1 MAITKISAYAEL
13 DSESRCDAEHI
24 TAPVLIKENYW
35 RGRDVISFSQYGTSK
50 ALNEH
55 GKGFPVLRLNEFEN
69 MFIKS
74 PEKYCDLINEKTYK
88 ELKLSKGDVLVC
100 RTNGNP
106 DLVGKAAVVMED
118 TDCAFASYVFK
129 IRPNSRISPQVL
141 VVYLNSKYGRS
152 EIKRHQMISIQ
163 TNFSPERFKKCHVPY
178 LSPDFQT
185 KINGLVDKAYSSVKR
200 AKELY
205 VESEKILGSELKLDG
220 FIPSNKKISVRNMA
234 DSFQSS
240 NRIDAEYY
248 QEIYDDYA
256 GLISGYHYGT
266 KSISK
271 ALQINDKNYVP
282 QNNAMYRYIEL
293 ANVGAY
299 GEINGYI
306 EDLGSNLP
314 SRARRLIK
322 KGDVIISSI
331 EGSLQSCALITDEYD
346 NTICSTGFHV
356 IKSKDINSET
366 LLVLFKSKAIQ
377 SLLKKGCSGT
387 ILTAISKTE
396 LGKIGLPIIH
406 GKVQKKISS
415 LIIESFKLRNESK
428 TLLEKAKQAVEIAV
442 SEGEKKA
449 IKFLS
454 T

>member
-1 MAITKISAYAEL
+1 MAITKISAYADL

-24 TAPVLIKENYW
+24 TAPILIKENYW
-35 RGRDVISFSQYGTSK
+35 IGRDVISFSQYGTSK

-55 GKGFPVLRLNEFEN
+55 GKGFSVLRLNEFEN

-74 PEKYCDLINEKTYK
+74 PEKCCDLINEKTYR
-88 ELKLSKGDVLVC
+88 ELKLSKGDVLIC

-129 IRPNSRISPQVL
+129 VRTNSRISPQVL
-141 VVYLNSKYGRS
+141 AVYLNSKYGRS

-178 LSPDFQT
+178 LSPEFQ
-185 KINGLVDKAYSSVKR
+185 KEINDLVDKAYVSVKR

-205 VESEKILGSELKLDG
+205 FESEKILSLELKLDG
-220 FIPSNKKISVRNMA
+220 FASSNKKISVRTMV
-234 DSFQSS
+234 DSFQVS

-256 GLISGYHYGT
+256 ALISDYHYGT

-271 ALQINDKNYVP
+271 TLQINDKNYVP
-282 QNNAMYRYIEL
+282 KDKAMYRYIEL
-293 ANVGAY
+293 ANVGAF
-299 GEINGYI
+299 GEINGCI
-306 EDLGSNLP
+306 EDIGLNLP

-322 KGDVIISSI
+322 KGDVIVSSI

-366 LLVLFKSKAIQ
+366 LLVMFKSKAIQ

-387 ILTAISKTE
+387 ILTAISKAE
-396 LGKIGLPIIH
+396 LEKIELPIIND
-406 GKVQKKISS
+406 KIQKKISS
-415 LIIESFKLRNESK
+415 LIKESFMLRNESRS
-428 TLLEKAKQAVEIAV
+428 LLTKAKQAVEIAI

-449 IKFLS
+449 MKFLN